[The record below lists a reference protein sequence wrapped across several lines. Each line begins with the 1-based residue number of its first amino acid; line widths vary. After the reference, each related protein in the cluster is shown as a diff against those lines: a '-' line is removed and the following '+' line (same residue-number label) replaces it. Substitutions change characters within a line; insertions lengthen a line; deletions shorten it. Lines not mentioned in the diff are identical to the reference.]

1 LNIAE
6 FDYELPPERIA
17 QEPLPERDASRL
29 MLLAR
34 RTGVV
39 SHHSFRDLPNLLRP
53 GDLLVVNR
61 SRVFPARL
69 FGKRPKSGGRVEVLL
84 LGPVGS
90 GDEWEALVRP
100 GRRLRVGDVVRVG
113 PDLHVR
119 ILSGGR
125 GEDARRLVRLEAAG
139 DPWQVVE
146 RLGHVPLPPY
156 IARPDRPADRERYQT
171 VYANERG
178 SVAAPTAGLHFT
190 PALLSRLHERGIDRA
205 EIVLHVGPGTFR
217 PVKVPAVEQHRVE
230 PEPFEIPECTARAI
244 AATRQREGRVV
255 CVGSTTVRAL
265 ETRAR
270 PDGRVEAGTG
280 WTDLVVLPGF
290 EFRVTDVLITNF
302 HLPRSSLLLL
312 AAAFAGRQRLLEAYA
327 EAIRLGY
334 RFYSYGDAMLLE

>member
-1 LNIAE
+1 MNIAE
-6 FDYELPPERIA
+6 FDYELPLERIA

-29 MLLAR
+29 MVVAR
-34 RTGVV
+34 RTGVLR
-39 SHHSFRDLPNLLRP
+39 HHSFRDLADLLRP

-69 FGKRPKSGGRVEVLL
+69 LGKRPKSGGRVEVLL

-90 GDEWEALVRP
+90 GDRWEALVRP
-100 GRRLRVGDVVRVG
+100 GRRLRVGDGVRVG
-113 PDLHVR
+113 PDLSVL
-119 ILSGGR
+119 ILSAAQGADG
-125 GEDARRLVRLEAAG
+125 RRLVRLEAAG
-139 DPWQVVE
+139 DPWQVIE

-156 IARPDRPADRERYQT
+156 VTRPDRPADRERYQT
-171 VYANERG
+171 VYAREPG

-190 PALLSRLHERGIDRA
+190 PALLARLQARGIERA
-205 EIVLHVGPGTFR
+205 EVVLHVGPATFR
-217 PVKVPAVEQHRVE
+217 PVRVQAVEEHRVE
-230 PEPFEIPECTARAI
+230 PEPFEIPEGTARGI
-244 AATRQREGRVV
+244 AATRQRGGRVV

-270 PDGRVEAGTG
+270 PDGRVDAGPG
-280 WTDLVVLPGF
+280 RTDLVILPGF
-290 EFRVTDVLITNF
+290 EFRVTDALITNF

-312 AAAFAGRQRLLEAYA
+312 VAAFAGRKPVLDAYA